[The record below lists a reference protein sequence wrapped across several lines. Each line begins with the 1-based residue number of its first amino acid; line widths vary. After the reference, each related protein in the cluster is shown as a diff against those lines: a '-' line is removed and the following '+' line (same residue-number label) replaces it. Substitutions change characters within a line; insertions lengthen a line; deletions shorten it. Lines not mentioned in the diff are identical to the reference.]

1 MEPLD
6 TIGISLK
13 AKYIKRTGS
22 PGKYKYIYH
31 EGGDS
36 ASSKKPVGGEV
47 DKEQAREVLLHIEN
61 DADVYRQRLTPAH
74 KNLVNKMASG
84 QYDKERANV
93 MFYNIITDFARSHE
107 KDVGP
112 VNRPTRMAAAVE
124 MRKEFETEAKYGNY
138 DNLLTAGNK
147 KKTGYAA
154 KKKKKEKETAD
165 WFKN

>member
-6 TIGISLK
+6 MIGVSLK

-47 DKEQAREVLLHIEN
+47 DKEAGREVLLQIEN
-61 DADVYRQRLTPAH
+61 DSDVYRQRIAPAH
-74 KNLVNKMASG
+74 KNLVNKMASEK
-84 QYDKERANV
+84 YDKERANV

-112 VNRPTRMAAAVE
+112 INRPTRMAAAVE
-124 MRKEFETEAKYGNY
+124 MRKDFETEAKYGNY
-138 DNLLTAGNK
+138 DNYLTAGNK
-147 KKTGYAA
+147 KKKED
-154 KKKKKEKETAD
+154 KKK
-165 WFKN
+165 